1 MGEML
6 DDLKRYLKETP
17 QDVIDNDLK
26 KLDEYNTGSDINL
39 DIFDNK
45 GCLECV
51 CYKTENNSKEKYC
64 SKGHNIECQKWWQ
77 ENGHL
82 KLENVSPM
90 HCFEKGKISEMLDNM
105 INKCQEIIDKI

>member
-26 KLDEYNTGSDINL
+26 KLDKYNTGPDIKIN
-39 DIFDNK
+39 IFDNK
-45 GCLECV
+45 GCLECI
-51 CYKTENNSKEKYC
+51 CCKTENNSKEKYC
-64 SKGHNIECQKWWQ
+64 TKSYNKECKKWWQ

-82 KLENVSPM
+82 KSEIVSPM

-105 INKCQEIIDKI
+105 IDKCQEIIDKI